1 MKLKILLVDDSDTLL
16 EIMNALFEELGH
28 TVVGK
33 AKDGKE
39 AIELYSKHTP
49 DLVTMDIFMP
59 GLNGVDAVSEI
70 IKKDDKAKIIMITS
84 HGQKEIVKNAIN
96 KGAQDY
102 LLKPITADKLK
113 TSINKIF
120 N

>member
-16 EIMNALFEELGH
+16 KLMTALFEELGH

-33 AKDGKE
+33 AKNGTE
-39 AIELYSKHTP
+39 AIELYSKCSP

-59 GLNGVDAVSEI
+59 GLNGIDAVSEI
-70 IKKDDKAKIIMITS
+70 IKKDEKAKIIMITG
-84 HGQKEIVKNAIN
+84 HGNKEIVIDVIN
-96 KGAQDY
+96 KGAKDY

-113 TSINKIF
+113 NSITKIF